1 MTLLMQRAKRFEC
14 AAPVAFWWPLA
25 QEAVQSGM
33 GVTQNIGNS
42 GVLIVTDE
50 CPPTGVHIQMTVYL
64 PQIEGSGYAM
74 KLHGE
79 GIVVRVE
86 SETSDSNERPTGFA
100 ASVQFYPE
108 PLDASEQASNSGNG
122 AADDTTLSRVLQGAR
137 RNYL

>member
-1 MTLLMQRAKRFEC
+1 MVLLMQRAKRFEC

-25 QEAVQSGM
+25 QGAVQSGM

-42 GVLIVTDE
+42 GVMIAANE
-50 CPPTGVHIQMTVYL
+50 CPPAGVHIQMTVFL
-64 PQIEGSGYAM
+64 PRFEGSGYAM

-79 GIVVRVE
+79 GVVTRVE
-86 SETSDSNERPTGFA
+86 SETLDSDERPIGFA

-108 PLDASEQASNSGNG
+108 PMDASEQASNGGNG
-122 AADDTTLSRVLQGAR
+122 AADEADLSGVLQSAR